1 MAEALQRMRDALAPW
16 SGLAAGTLGWA
27 LTHQIGSDSIQDDC
41 SVGHPLFVLGVA
53 IAGAIIL
60 AAGAWLSY
68 RLWHGSDAADDQPFA
83 GSRRFIAGVSL
94 MAAAIFLMAIVL
106 QTLAAFIIP
115 ACLAW

>member
-1 MAEALQRMRDALAPW
+1 MVEALQRVRDMLAPW
-16 SGLAAGTLGWA
+16 AGLIGGACGWA

-41 SVGHPLFVLGVA
+41 SVGHPLFVLGVG

-68 RLWHGSDAADDQPFA
+68 GLWRGSDAADDQPVA

-106 QTLAAFIIP
+106 QSLAAFIIP